1 MRKKAGFS
9 ENAKKAH
16 SFMQEKMQYSKKRK
30 EEKDMLRIDINLL
43 WTVINMLLI
52 FFVIKRFLFKPVH
65 QILNARKAEVDKQFA
80 DAKEAKDSAELLKK
94 QVQEQMNGIDEQ
106 KAELISEARGKATK
120 EYERI
125 LADAK
130 TQADKIVADAHVQV
144 KRDRDKQVQEAQE
157 HIADLVVAATAKLVA
172 DKSNADEDRELYNQ
186 FINKAG
192 GMER

>member
-1 MRKKAGFS
+1 
-9 ENAKKAH
+9 
-16 SFMQEKMQYSKKRK
+16 MQEKMQYSKKRK

-80 DAKEAKDSAELLKK
+80 DAKEAKDS
-94 QVQEQMNGIDEQ
+94 
-106 KAELISEARGKATK
+106 
-120 EYERI
+120 
-125 LADAK
+125 
-130 TQADKIVADAHVQV
+130 QADKIVADAHVQV
-144 KRDRDKQVQEAQE
+144 KRDQDKQVQEAQE

-172 DKSNADEDRELYNQ
+172 AKSNADEDRELYNQ

>member
-1 MRKKAGFS
+1 
-9 ENAKKAH
+9 
-16 SFMQEKMQYSKKRK
+16 MQEKMQYSKKRK

-80 DAKEAKDSAELLKK
+80 DAKEAKESAELLKK

-106 KAELISEARGKATK
+106 KAELISEARGKAPK

-144 KRDRDKQVQEAQE
+144 KRDQDKQVQEAQE

-172 DKSNADEDRELYNQ
+172 AKSNADEDRELYNQ